1 MREEESPMPDETPG
15 RQPEIA
21 ARESSVEPSAVW
33 CETPLDTR
41 LVVAGPDAADFVN
54 NFCTAPVAQLALGGG
69 CEGFFTDVRGRVIAL
84 AIILRTD
91 GIEILANGGLGERL
105 SAHLDRYHIR
115 EQVEIL
121 DRSEGLTC
129 RAVIGPTAVAA
140 VEKLSGSTIP
150 QQPFG
155 HCRVRLPSSAEGGV
169 DLLAVRCDWA
179 GDGLLL
185 VDDENGAAAVDAALD
200 ALLPRAAAASWD
212 VARIEQGTPLWRD
225 IPDKTL
231 PQELGRDA
239 RAISFTKGCYLG
251 QETVARLDALG
262 HVNRLLAGLVVEA
275 NQPPAEG
282 GRVTA
287 GEEEVG
293 VVTSACQ
300 SQALGR
306 PLALAIL
313 RRQALDTA
321 SPPLAVDGQPA
332 RVVPL
337 PLVADAGGLP

>member
-1 MREEESPMPDETPG
+1 MPAETPG
-15 RQPEIA
+15 RQPEIVT
-21 ARESSVEPSAVW
+21 RETPIDPAAVW

-41 LVVAGPDAADFVN
+41 LLVAGPDAAEFVN
-54 NFCTAPVAQLALGGG
+54 NFSTAAVGQLAEGGG

-84 AIILRTD
+84 AMILRTD
-91 GIEILANGGLGERL
+91 GIEILTDGGLGERL
-105 SAHLDRYHIR
+105 FAHLDRYHIR
-115 EQVEIL
+115 EKVEIV
-121 DRSEGLTC
+121 DRSAGLTC
-129 RAVIGPTAVAA
+129 RAVIGPAAVAA
-140 VEKLSGSTIP
+140 VEKLTGAQIP
-150 QQPFG
+150 PEMFG
-155 HCRVRLPSSAEGGV
+155 HCRVRLPSSAEGGI

-185 VDDENGAAAVDAALD
+185 IDDESGPAAVDAALD
-200 ALLPRAAAASWD
+200 ASLPRAAAVAWD
-212 VARIEQGTPLWRD
+212 VARIEQGTPLSRD

-231 PQELGRDA
+231 PQELRRDA

-262 HVNRLLAGLVVEA
+262 HVNRLLAGLVIETA
-275 NQPPAEG
+275 QPPEEG

-287 GEEEVG
+287 GDEEVG

-300 SQALGR
+300 SRVLGR

-321 SPPLAVDGQPA
+321 SPPLAVDGHPA

-337 PLVADAGGLP
+337 PLPPDAGRLP